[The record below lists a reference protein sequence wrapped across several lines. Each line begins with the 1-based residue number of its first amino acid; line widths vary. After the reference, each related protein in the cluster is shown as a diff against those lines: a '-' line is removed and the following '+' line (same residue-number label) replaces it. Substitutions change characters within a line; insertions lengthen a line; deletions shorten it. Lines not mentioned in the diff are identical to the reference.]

1 MPDNIIHTDEVN
13 QLITQTPGRFVRY
26 GAYIFLSL
34 IMILLVLCWTI
45 EYSDTEHGEC
55 IIYSNNPP
63 RPVTGGTAGQL
74 GPLFVADGMHVTKNQ
89 SLGLIKTS
97 IGLNDVLRL
106 EALAK
111 SCLENVKQNTLEKIN
126 ISPASFNK
134 IGEFQGVFQQLYW
147 TYRQIASVVQS
158 PLYKRINSEGTSAN
172 LPGNL
177 LEYQKQFFEL
187 VGQLVHSIN
196 EVDADIKTWKQ
207 KYVLTAPI
215 DGTVIF
221 SDVVFNNKE
230 ITQGEQVFYISPQ
243 SEDYYA
249 QITLSQA
256 GYSKVKPGQH
266 VSVKLEGRSNRQP
279 PLYGRVSYISP
290 IINNEG
296 KVTVKMLFDK
306 QQITKAGQPMNLAH
320 ELKGSGIII
329 TERNNLLTKI
339 FRSMKI

>member
-1 MPDNIIHTDEVN
+1 MSDNIIHSDEVN
-13 QLITQTPGRFVRY
+13 ELITQNPGRLVQY

-45 EYSDTEHGEC
+45 EYSDTEQGEC

-63 RPVTGGTAGQL
+63 RPVAGGTAGQL
-74 GPLFVADGMHVTKNQ
+74 GSLFVADGMHVTRNQ
-89 SLGLIKTS
+89 SLGVIKTS
-97 IGLNDVLRL
+97 IGLNDVLKL

-111 SCLENVKQNTLEKIN
+111 SCLENVKQNTLEKIT

-147 TYRQIASVVQS
+147 THRQIASVVQS
-158 PLYKRINSEGTSAN
+158 PLYKRINSTGTSTN
-172 LPGNL
+172 PPSDL

-187 VGQLVHSIN
+187 LSEFVHSIN
-196 EVDADIKTWKQ
+196 EVDENVTAWKQ
-207 KYVLTAPI
+207 KYLLTAPI

-230 ITQGEQVFYISPQ
+230 IEQGEQVFYISPQ

-249 QITLSQA
+249 QMTLSQA

-266 VSVKLEGRSNRQP
+266 VSIKLEGRSNRQP

-306 QQITKAGQPMNLAH
+306 QQITKSGQPLNLAH
-320 ELKGSGIII
+320 ELKGTGTII

-339 FRSMKI
+339 LRSMKI